1 MTGKTTS
8 VGKYRSVVSETETKA
23 DRGNNEQQK
32 MLRQAVYT
40 YPRDPAS
47 FSTFPTHYVNFIS
60 EGFQTMRCVSEDGRV
75 SREAWRKRCE
85 AKTL

>member
-8 VGKYRSVVSETETKA
+8 KGKYGSVVSETETKA

-47 FSTFPTHYVNFIS
+47 FSTVPTHYVNFIS
-60 EGFQTMRCVSEDGRV
+60 EGFQTFEVCFRGQESFKGGVEEEM
-75 SREAWRKRCE
+75 
-85 AKTL
+85 